1 MASTIPST
9 STTTPTISTTTP
21 TIRTTTH
28 TINGDLSIA
37 PPAHDLPSA
46 NNHLPT
52 NRKRS
57 LVINNFGSQGNISVL
72 SFEHG
77 REVREMLKKV
87 DTKGTQERLAKT
99 IIVIIIPLITL
110 IAICIVSLA
119 ENIEIL
125 RTESQ
130 TISAIQS
137 SNQFN
142 RVVLRLMAERGLSAI
157 YLGSDEATTE
167 EVYIQLRHTRSLTD
181 EALENLIVWPSDGL
195 RTSAG
200 HFQTKAGLHNRIH
213 KFRDVIDKRIN
224 VTIEEDVNFYT
235 YITQEFMKEAIYKS
249 RSHDGNLWPG
259 IVAQESLLQSADYL
273 GITRAIGGTRF
284 AGCYLHST
292 LSSMFKEAYVKED
305 LLMNIAQTYH
315 NFVAEGLESEFKN
328 IETAIE
334 VVADMTESI
343 FENNDVCE
351 VYGVELATELSLYWY
366 GNVTAII
373 LAVSNVRNSLSEH
386 TKQRSENNYNLAE
399 TKVAILGTVVG
410 VIVLVCLALG
420 IVNARQIHKLL
431 STIGMYA
438 KTLEGKTL
446 ELRREKKR
454 TDQLLYQL
462 LPKAVA
468 DQLRLNKR
476 VEAEYFDCVTIYF
489 SDIVGF
495 TELSAESTP
504 MEVVDLL
511 NSLYSTFDSVIE
523 NHYVYKVETIGDA
536 YMVVS
541 GLPERSDDHCYQI
554 ICMASDLLN
563 MVHDFAIPHKP
574 HQRLRL
580 RIGIH
585 TGSCVAGV
593 VGMKMPR
600 YCLFGDT
607 VNTAARM
614 ESTGEALKI
623 HISKVTKTHLEEFE
637 SSRRNFLITSR
648 GTVEVKGKG
657 IMETFWV
664 HEIESTAPSQHHAT
678 FDVH

>member
-1 MASTIPST
+1 M
-9 STTTPTISTTTP
+9 
-21 TIRTTTH
+21 TTTH
-28 TINGDLSIA
+28 TINGGLSTA
-37 PPAHDLPSA
+37 PSA
-46 NNHLPT
+46 LDIPSSNHLST
-52 NRKRS
+52 YR
-57 LVINNFGSQGNISVL
+57 GSQGNISVL
-72 SFEHG
+72 SFQQG
-77 REVREMLKKV
+77 REVREMLKEV
-87 DTKGTQERLAKT
+87 ETKGTQERLAKT

-125 RTESQ
+125 RTEHQ
-130 TISAIQS
+130 TISAIHS
-137 SNQFN
+137 NNQFN
-142 RVVLRLMAERGLSAI
+142 RVVLSLMAERGLSAI
-157 YLGSDEATTE
+157 YLGSDETTTD
-167 EVYIQLRHTRSLTD
+167 EVYIQLSHMRSLTD
-181 EALENLIVWPSDGL
+181 EPLENLMVWPSDGL

-200 HFQTKAGLHNRIH
+200 HFQTKADLHNRID
-213 KFRDVIDKRIN
+213 KFRHVIDKRIN
-224 VTIEEDVNFYT
+224 VTIERDINFYT
-235 YITQEFMKEAIYKS
+235 YITKAFTKEAIYKS

-259 IVAQESLLQSADYL
+259 IVAQDSLLQSADYL

-284 AGCYLHST
+284 AGCYLDST
-292 LSSMFKEAYVKED
+292 LSSLFKEAYLKED

-315 NFVAEGLESEFKN
+315 TFVAETLESEFKN

-343 FENNDVCE
+343 FENNDVCDL
-351 VYGVELATELSLYWY
+351 YGVELAAELALYWY

-373 LAVSNVRNSLSEH
+373 LAVSNVRILLTEN
-386 TKQRSENNYNLAE
+386 TKQKSESNYKFAN
-399 TKVAILGTVVG
+399 TKVSVLGTVVG
-410 VIVLVCLALG
+410 VIVLACLAMG

-438 KTLEGKTL
+438 NNLEAKTL
-446 ELRREKKR
+446 ELKREKKR

-637 SSRRNFLITSR
+637 SSRRNFLITPR

-657 IMETFWV
+657 TMETFWV
-664 HEIESTAPSQHHAT
+664 HEIESTAPPQQHAT
-678 FDVH
+678 FNVH